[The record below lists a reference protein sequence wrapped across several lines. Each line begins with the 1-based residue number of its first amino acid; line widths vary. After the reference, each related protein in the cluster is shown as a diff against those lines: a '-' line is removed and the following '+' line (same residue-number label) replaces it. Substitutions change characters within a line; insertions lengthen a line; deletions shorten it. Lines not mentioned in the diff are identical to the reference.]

1 MVYLILVILG
11 LCFGSFTN
19 AFVWR
24 LHEHKNWLNDR
35 SECINCHHKLGIF
48 DLFPILS
55 WLYLKGRCRYCHK
68 KISIQYPIVEAIEP
82 IIFVISYIF
91 WPNNFSAS
99 QIAIFSLWLIVVIGL
114 TILALYDLKWMLL
127 PTRLIYCLYFI
138 ALTMAVIATLTSSD
152 RLSSII
158 GYVGGFL
165 IGGGLFYLLFQLSKG
180 KWIGGGD
187 VRLGFLL
194 GLIVGTVEKSF
205 LLIFLAAIIGTL
217 FSLPLIISGKYKRN
231 SLIPFGPFLILSTLL
246 VVLFG
251 SSIIHWYG
259 QFIVSIH

>member
-1 MVYLILVILG
+1 
-11 LCFGSFTN
+11 
-19 AFVWR
+19 
-24 LHEHKNWLNDR
+24 
-35 SECINCHHKLGIF
+35 
-48 DLFPILS
+48 
-55 WLYLKGRCRYCHK
+55 
-68 KISIQYPIVEAIEP
+68 
-82 IIFVISYIF
+82 
-91 WPNNFSAS
+91 
-99 QIAIFSLWLIVVIGL
+99 L